1 MGDGH
6 NVGTSRFSPGLRRGR
21 NPEPVVGADDLASEA
36 GNEVTPAE
44 NTTTPSGVT
53 IRPDLGPPAAGAQP
67 VDQPGSGMG
76 LLVAIFAS
84 AIVLVLAIYATG
96 QPRPNRI
103 PILQTTNALF
113 WIVGVLVIVGAGV
126 GAQVA
131 ERLAARGSGLV
142 RRSPDALPTAW
153 IVPTV
158 ATAAAVL
165 LVATFHNALMI
176 AVGPVVAF
184 LGNAGALLARDLLD
198 DSGDSARR
206 AAITVHAF
214 VVHFVAFLALSAVYL
229 NKLPTPVG
237 VVLVAL
243 VGGVLTLESLER
255 GNAPRERR
263 ILYAILGGFVVAQA
277 IIPLNWW
284 QTHGWT
290 GGAILLVV
298 FYLAAGVL
306 LASTQRAL
314 RTRDLLEFG
323 LVGALCFV
331 ALVFTA

>member
-1 MGDGH
+1 MGDRG
-6 NVGTSRFSPGLRRGR
+6 NVGTSRFSPGFRRAR
-21 NPEPVVGADDLASEA
+21 NPELAESAGDLAGEA
-36 GNEVTPAE
+36 EEAVTPADGG
-44 NTTTPSGVT
+44 TTRPGVP

-103 PILQTTNALF
+103 PILQTTNPLF
-113 WIVGVLVIVGAGV
+113 WIVAVIVIAGSGI

-131 ERLAARGSGLV
+131 EQLAARGSGV
-142 RRSPDALPTAW
+142 ARRSPDALPTAW

-214 VVHFVAFLALSAVYL
+214 VVHFVAFLALSAIYL

-243 VGGVLTLESLER
+243 VGGLLTLEALER
-255 GNAPRERR
+255 GRAPRERR
-263 ILYAILGGFVVAQA
+263 ILYAILGGFVIAQA
-277 IIPLNWW
+277 LIPLNWW

-298 FYLAAGVL
+298 FYLAAGIL

-314 RTRDLLEFG
+314 RMRDVLEFG
-323 LVGALCFV
+323 LVSALCFV